1 MHQKSLKAL
10 FHTPLIFFIDHQN
23 ASTGNEICSVA
34 PGENKHPVSFV
45 MDKHC
50 EELAFPILFPKVP
63 MKRNFL
69 LSYLT
74 ELSK

>member
-1 MHQKSLKAL
+1 MNIEFQAMKHVYKQLYQI
-10 FHTPLIFFIDHQN
+10 TYPVTIIIDHQN

-50 EELAFPILFPKVP
+50 EELAFPVLFPKG
-63 MKRNFL
+63 R
-69 LSYLT
+69 
-74 ELSK
+74 